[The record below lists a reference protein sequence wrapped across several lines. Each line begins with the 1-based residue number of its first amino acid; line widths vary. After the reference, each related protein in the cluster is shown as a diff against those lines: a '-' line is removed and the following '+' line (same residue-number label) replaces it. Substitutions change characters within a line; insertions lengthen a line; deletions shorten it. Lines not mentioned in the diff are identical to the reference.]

1 MGSGSTYSREVLKA
15 TPPRLP
21 KSLLPRERL
30 SLDSPSL
37 CEKSLIAVIA
47 PSGFG
52 KTTLL
57 GQWRREALGR
67 GAVVA
72 WWTVDQWD
80 DDARLAEGLEIALR
94 SATGRPMLEQAEPS
108 TLDSQPQ
115 ARLCRWLA
123 EVLAFAGEVVLI
135 LDDVHSLPQAT
146 TINSLAYLL
155 HHAPPNLRIL
165 LASRLPLAFPVSD
178 LMAHGRFAAVDSE
191 AMRLDPLETSAILMA
206 RFETRIDADL
216 CAQVHQLTE
225 GWHLGL
231 QLILNTL
238 EKSPN
243 LRAAI
248 AHCRTACSGD
258 TRRYFVESLVER
270 LLAREFHFLV
280 CISFVDALHPDLC
293 QAITGLPDSAGVLA
307 HLCDEIP
314 VFMADSD
321 SSWLRIHPMAK
332 GFLSEHFEALP
343 VAQQHSYRANAARW
357 LAEHKHYEE
366 AARHA
371 LLCGQDELS
380 YELAEHCLYD
390 VLVTGQ
396 ISRVAEW
403 IKHIP
408 AAELSRRPR
417 LSIALGWTLA
427 HSARNAEVQALVGPI
442 LDDPAADV
450 GDCFDSA
457 MLMATAAVFADDFDR
472 AEALVATRPKH
483 FEPQTAVQ
491 QLVLLNLQAIFA
503 LYRGQ
508 PEQARYIL
516 SQPHGDE
523 GASGAYARIWRN
535 WLIAASYLWQ
545 GQVVV
550 AEQLL
555 RTSLAEAESIAGRSS
570 PLAAMIGA
578 TLAAVLWERNET
590 GEIAALLA
598 GRGDLVDRSTP
609 PECIALNY
617 ISAARMALLN
627 GDNRLFY
634 DLLERLFVLGENR
647 SLPRLCILSLVEQ
660 IRNAALQGRE
670 TSCAINLERLGQ
682 LIDRGESTGWGILQP
697 LVELQVGMAHAYSH
711 VAAGDW
717 PKVRQA
723 LARVK
728 PLAKQLRRNRDWLQ
742 IHLLEALAVKHCGE
756 DSEGMFIEGL
766 YIVDALG
773 LRRLLI
779 DTHPDF
785 KAWALQVRNDPR
797 AQRLLSAS
805 PATEHGHWRNEEPLA
820 AKVGVSTKVT
830 PSILLTIKEREVIGL
845 VARNMSNKEIA
856 VALDLS
862 VQTVKWH
869 LKKLFG
875 KLDAGSR
882 KHLIDRAR
890 LLGIID

>member
-1 MGSGSTYSREVLKA
+1 MGSASTYSREVLKA

-57 GQWRREALGR
+57 GQWRREALAH

-72 WWTVDQWD
+72 WLNVDQWD
-80 DDARLAEGLEIALR
+80 DETRLVEGLEIALQ
-94 SATGRPMLEQAEPS
+94 SATGRQKVEQSDLSQLE
-108 TLDSQPQ
+108 SQPQ

-123 EVLAFAGEVVLI
+123 EVLAIAGQVVLI
-135 LDDVHSLPQAT
+135 LDDVHSLPEAT
-146 TINSLAYLL
+146 ATEALAYLL
-155 HHAPPNLRIL
+155 HHAPPNLRVL
-165 LASRLPLAFPVSD
+165 LGSRKPLAFPVSE
-178 LMAHGRFAAVDSE
+178 LMAHGRFVSLDTNAI
-191 AMRLDPLETSAILMA
+191 RLDPVETSAILTV

-216 CAQVHQLTE
+216 CAQIHQMTE
-225 GWHLGL
+225 GWALGL
-231 QLILNTL
+231 QLILASL
-238 EKSPN
+238 EKRPN

-248 AHCRTACSGD
+248 ADCRTACSGD
-258 TRRYFVESLVER
+258 IRRYFVESLVER
-270 LLAREFHFLV
+270 LPEREFHFLV
-280 CISFVDALHPDLC
+280 CISFVDALHPELC
-293 QAITGLPDSAGVLA
+293 QAITGLPDSAAVLA
-307 HLCDEIP
+307 HLCDETP
-314 VFMADSD
+314 VFIENNDGV
-321 SSWLRIHPMAK
+321 WLRIQPMAK
-332 GFLSEHFEALP
+332 SFLREYFEALP
-343 VAQQHSYRANAARW
+343 AAEQSTCRTNAARW

-371 LLCGQDELS
+371 LFCGQDELS

-408 AAELSRRPR
+408 AAELARRPR

-523 GASGAYARIWRN
+523 GASGAYAWIWRN

-555 RTSLAEAESIAGRSS
+555 RTSLAEAESIAGRNS

-647 SLPRLCILSLVEQ
+647 GLPRLCILSLVEQ
-660 IRNAALQGRE
+660 MRIAALQGRE

-682 LIDRGESTGWGILQP
+682 LLNRVGAGWGVLTP
-697 LVELQVGMAHAYSH
+697 LVELQVGMAHAYGHIAS
-711 VAAGDW
+711 GDW
-717 PKVRQA
+717 PKVRQE

-728 PLAKQLRRNRDWLQ
+728 PLTKQLRRNRDWLQ
-742 IHLLEALAVKHCGE
+742 IHLLEALAAKHCGE
-756 DSEGMFIEGL
+756 DGESMFIEGL

-785 KAWALQVRNDPR
+785 KEWALQVRDDPR

-805 PATEHGHWRNEEPLA
+805 AEAEQGHFSSEVPPPAKA
-820 AKVGVSTKVT
+820 SVASKVA
-830 PSILLTIKEREVIGL
+830 PSVLLTIKEREVIGL
-845 VARNMSNKEIA
+845 VARNLSNKEIA

-882 KHLIDRAR
+882 KHLVDRAR